1 MSDSIP
7 GWLRFILLGAAVA
20 AGLAIAVLLLLPD
33 DEPSP
38 YNVPPVMQ
46 RPPPSLAL
54 APLASP
60 HVVDDPAPQ
69 DYSAVRL
76 AQGAVSQPAAPV
88 AAAGG
93 GAARSAVADAAKANG
108 AKLEAASSASQAN
121 DPLKARQ
128 AVAAAIA
135 AAAPPVNA
143 SRAVPSEAPAN
154 QALAN
159 QASANQASA
168 NQASANQASAKSGV
182 AAAQTLASE
191 SGPTHNSAPQP
202 FQTAALSSDKPI
214 GMAGN
219 PPISQPG
226 AQPGTKAN
234 AKPDAPAPADA
245 APADAAPAGATA
257 AGSGDV
263 TRPTFD
269 VVTMSTEGST
279 VIAGRALPD
288 ADIVVRNGHDDLGH
302 VKADQ
307 RGNWVM
313 LPDKNLA
320 AGPQSLTVA
329 ERLLDGTEIV
339 GKDHVDFIVP
349 AKPTAT
355 LAAATG
361 AAARAPGGSDS
372 GASVA
377 SISPGGQVVV
387 KSGENLWRLAKSAY
401 GSGPRYVVIY
411 RANQDKI
418 REPDRIYPG
427 QALEV
432 PSEPIEAGSKVT
444 PASSSKSR

>member
-69 DYSAVRL
+69 DNSAVRL

-108 AKLEAASSASQAN
+108 AKLEAATSASQAN

-154 QALAN
+154 LASANQALAN
-159 QASANQASA
+159 QAL
-168 NQASANQASAKSGV
+168 AKSGV
-182 AAAQTLASE
+182 AAVQPPASE
-191 SGPTHNSAPQP
+191 SGSTGNSAPQP

-214 GMAGN
+214 GTAGS

-245 APADAAPAGATA
+245 APAGATA
-257 AGSGDV
+257 AGSVDV

>member
-69 DYSAVRL
+69 DNSAVRL

-108 AKLEAASSASQAN
+108 AKLEAATSASQAN

-143 SRAVPSEAPAN
+143 SRVVPSE
-154 QALAN
+154 
-159 QASANQASA
+159 ASA

-182 AAAQTLASE
+182 AAAQTPASE
-191 SGPTHNSAPQP
+191 SGPTRNSAPQP

-214 GMAGN
+214 ATAGS
-219 PPISQPG
+219 PPISHPG

-234 AKPDAPAPADA
+234 AKPDAPAPADAAPADA

>member
-1 MSDSIP
+1 
-7 GWLRFILLGAAVA
+7 
-20 AGLAIAVLLLLPD
+20 
-33 DEPSP
+33 
-38 YNVPPVMQ
+38 
-46 RPPPSLAL
+46 
-54 APLASP
+54 
-60 HVVDDPAPQ
+60 
-69 DYSAVRL
+69 
-76 AQGAVSQPAAPV
+76 
-88 AAAGG
+88 
-93 GAARSAVADAAKANG
+93 
-108 AKLEAASSASQAN
+108 
-121 DPLKARQ
+121 
-128 AVAAAIA
+128 
-135 AAAPPVNA
+135 
-143 SRAVPSEAPAN
+143 
-154 QALAN
+154 
-159 QASANQASA
+159 
-168 NQASANQASAKSGV
+168 
-182 AAAQTLASE
+182 
-191 SGPTHNSAPQP
+191 
-202 FQTAALSSDKPI
+202 
-214 GMAGN
+214 
-219 PPISQPG
+219 
-226 AQPGTKAN
+226 
-234 AKPDAPAPADA
+234 
-245 APADAAPAGATA
+245 
-257 AGSGDV
+257 
-263 TRPTFD
+263 
-269 VVTMSTEGST
+269 MSTEGST